1 MSFNEPVK
9 KKYRIE
15 EMMNQLTKTEHAKI
29 IKLIPKLIGKSINTF
44 SSYIRIPADAKT
56 EIPHDIVVK
65 LEILFGLPPN
75 GLRNIAITGLH
86 YKDLISNRLVP
97 L

>member
-1 MSFNEPVK
+1 MSFNEQVK
-9 KKYRIE
+9 RKYRIQ
-15 EMMNQLTKTEHAKI
+15 EMMDQLTKTEHAKI

-44 SSYIRIPADAKT
+44 NGYLKIGINDKT

-75 GLRNIAITGLH
+75 GLRNIPIIGSH
-86 YKDLISNRLVP
+86 YKDLI
-97 L
+97 